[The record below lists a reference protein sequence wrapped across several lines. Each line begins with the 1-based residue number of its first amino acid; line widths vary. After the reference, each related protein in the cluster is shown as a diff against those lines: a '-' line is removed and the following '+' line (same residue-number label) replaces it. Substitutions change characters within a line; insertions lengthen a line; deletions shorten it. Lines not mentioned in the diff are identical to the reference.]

1 MESYENAQ
9 KGKYELSV
17 LTKRAKNAQL
27 PKVHFINMKEE
38 FNRAGGFTLFSEAMI
53 DAIKKRYQK
62 GEQSLLFLNRRGYHT
77 FQLCASCEE
86 SVKCPHCDVSLTFH
100 KKTNHLACHLCGFIL
115 APPPVKCPYCQATA
129 SLHFKGVGTEQVERT
144 LHALFPDIRTLR
156 MDADTTRHKGSHD
169 LILKSFRSG
178 KADVLIGTQM
188 IAKGLHFPSV
198 TFVGVLN
205 SDNAL
210 NLPDFRA
217 SESVFQL
224 LTQVSGRAGRGSLA
238 GEVIIQT
245 CMPDNAIL
253 GLAAKENYETFFK
266 REIESRDLFGY
277 PPFARLAKITF
288 SGPYEKKVAEFA
300 EEIRQALIVKL
311 PPSYTIFPIIP
322 SGYAKIKDQFR
333 FKLLLKGAQ
342 SLVLSKAIDE
352 VLRKY
357 PFQRAIRTL
366 VDIDPLS
373 TFS

>member
-1 MESYENAQ
+1 MCI
-9 KGKYELSV
+9 
-17 LTKRAKNAQL
+17 RD
-27 PKVHFINMKEE
+27 
-38 FNRAGGFTLFSEAMI
+38 R
-53 DAIKKRYQK
+53 
-62 GEQSLLFLNRRGYHT
+62 
-77 FQLCASCEE
+77 
-86 SVKCPHCDVSLTFH
+86 
-100 KKTNHLACHLCGFIL
+100 
-115 APPPVKCPYCQATA
+115 
-129 SLHFKGVGTEQVERT
+129 VGTEQVERT